1 MKTKMQQYL
10 EMVEQLKKFGKE
22 LVEEYYE
29 QECEE
34 REEFIDEVECMS
46 EHLKI
51 CERILK
57 ESL

>member
-1 MKTKMQQYL
+1 MKAKMQQYL

-34 REEFIDEVECMS
+34 HEAFIDEVECMG

-51 CERILK
+51 CEKILK

>member
-10 EMVEQLKKFGKE
+10 EMVEQLKKFGNE
-22 LVEEYYE
+22 LVNEYYE
-29 QECEE
+29 QECEKNDN
-34 REEFIDEVECMS
+34 FIDEVECMG
-46 EHLKI
+46 EHLHI

>member
-10 EMVEQLKKFGKE
+10 EMVEQLKKFGEE

-34 REEFIDEVECMS
+34 HEEFIDEVECMG

>member
-1 MKTKMQQYL
+1 MQQYL

-34 REEFIDEVECMS
+34 HEAFIDEVECMN
-46 EHLKI
+46 EHLHI